1 MNIIDAI
8 LNLVNN
14 PITTITDTYKNKN
27 RANASGDA
35 LEEYVKDLFA
45 GTINSNDNERLDKY
59 EDTFSY
65 TGNSNNPPDAI
76 LKYGDAVEIKK
87 IESNG
92 SALALNSSYPK
103 HKIYSSSTLINNA
116 CRNCEKWTEKDIIYC
131 VGLIK
136 DNKLKRLCMVYGL
149 DYCATEE
156 VYTRL
161 RDRIKDAAR
170 SAEGVEFSESKELA
184 HVNKVDPLGI
194 TYLRVR
200 GMWGIDN
207 PWTVFSY
214 LYTQPS
220 NCDFDFFC
228 IINNDKLKEFYNY
241 QTLLDLSKTD
251 TRLTIQSVK
260 VKNPDNPVQRNDA
273 ILITFKI

>member
-8 LNLVNN
+8 MTLIDN
-14 PITTITDTYKNKN
+14 PLTDIANTYKNKN

-45 GTINSNDNERLDKY
+45 DTLNCSDKERLDKY

-65 TGNSNNPPDAI
+65 TGNSNNPPDAM
-76 LKYGDAVEIKK
+76 LKGGDALEIKK
-87 IESNG
+87 IESKG

-149 DYCATEE
+149 DYCASEDI
-156 VYTRL
+156 YTRL

-251 TRLTIQSVK
+251 TRLTIQNVK